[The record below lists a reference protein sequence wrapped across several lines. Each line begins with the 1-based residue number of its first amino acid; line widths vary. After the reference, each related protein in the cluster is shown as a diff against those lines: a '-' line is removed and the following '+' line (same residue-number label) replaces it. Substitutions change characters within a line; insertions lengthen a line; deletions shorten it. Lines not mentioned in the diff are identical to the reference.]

1 MIVDTR
7 GTGFHFTDP
16 NKLCVRFDLANNG
29 KPVCYSWPE
38 HGSGNGWLVLDQGPR
53 VEINSGAQLFGNFSP
68 HADDDYALPGDGLR
82 AVWTVQIGDSG
93 VTDLDKKH
101 ADELLG
107 YPRSPQTFLRTGPNR
122 TATIAPLPLSPTS
135 SASSPLRQHGSCVP
149 TSRLQNGFPHLGH
162 VDVCS
167 AQRVA
172 MQSPEHELMGLFRH
186 ATETKYPSYP
196 CSSDICL
203 FQSRI
208 NR

>member
-1 MIVDTR
+1 M
-7 GTGFHFTDP
+7 
-16 NKLCVRFDLANNG
+16 N
-29 KPVCYSWPE
+29 
-38 HGSGNGWLVLDQGPR
+38 
-53 VEINSGAQLFGNFSP
+53 
-68 HADDDYALPGDGLR
+68 GDGSRAGRLR
-82 AVWTVQIGDSG
+82 MVQESQEPTLSLQPQPGNRFSITNLNCGIRWSAQAWLSLIFSVDSF
-93 VTDLDKKH
+93 
-101 ADELLG
+101 AIIPFIFG

-172 MQSPEHELMGLFRH
+172 MQSPEHELMGLFKH
-186 ATETKYPSYP
+186 ATETRYPSYP
-196 CSSDICL
+196 CSSDTCL